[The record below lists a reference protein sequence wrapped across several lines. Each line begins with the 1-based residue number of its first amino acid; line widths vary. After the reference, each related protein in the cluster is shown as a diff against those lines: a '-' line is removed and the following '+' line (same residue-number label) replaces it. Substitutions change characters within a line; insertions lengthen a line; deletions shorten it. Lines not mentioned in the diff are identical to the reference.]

1 MSDST
6 EVERTAPQRA
16 LHRDALCQAWAR
28 NAMVGA
34 MYALRGCQRRLIPVA
49 DSQLREIPWQ
59 GTLSSL
65 EGIPVPAQ
73 EYVRDSGRNFLE
85 DSVFFGYDYMRH
97 LPKEQL
103 LEFFGNSFI
112 IFTEAYQLKYCKQIP
127 HSASGNR

>member
-1 MSDST
+1 MRSLGSQCDGWGNVCTTGMSTAAHTGCRPTASRDSL
-6 EVERTAPQRA
+6 A
-16 LHRDALCQAWAR
+16 
-28 NAMVGA
+28 
-34 MYALRGCQRRLIPVA
+34 
-49 DSQLREIPWQ
+49 

-85 DSVFFGYDYMRH
+85 DSVFFGYDYMRQ

-103 LEFFGNSFI
+103 LEFFGNAFI

-127 HSASGNR
+127 HSESGNR